1 MIGYACN
8 FIGDKSLRFRTI
20 RKNNITNE
28 NLTEIIAHNLKVL
41 KEIMLYNKKNQIKLF
56 RITSDL
62 IPFGSSEYNTLN
74 WGEVFKEEFTEIG
87 EIIKK
92 ADIRVSMHPGQYT
105 VINSLTEDVIE
116 RAVLDLNYHDK
127 VLNLLNCDKTSKIV
141 LHIGGVYG
149 NKKEAIN
156 RFIENY
162 KKLKLSVKDRLIIEN
177 DDRSYN
183 IEEVLYISE
192 RTGAPVVYDNLHS
205 KINPPLLEKD
215 DLYWINMARKTW
227 KKEDGRQKVHFSIQD
242 PMKKP
247 GGHSK
252 TIYLNNFKNFYEK
265 NKGSDLDIMLEVKD
279 KNVSAIKCINTLE
292 KDENIKY
299 LEMDWAKYKY
309 NILEKSHKNYLELRK
324 LLKDKNSYPSL
335 EFYNIIEES
344 FEIEESPKDYVNSLN
359 HVWGYFKNKATEKE
373 KNNYFRLIKSY
384 ENGLTKGETVKN
396 FLYKLSVKYDKKYL
410 YKSYYFE
417 L

>member
-28 NLTEIIAHNLKVL
+28 KLTEIISHNLNVL
-41 KEIMLYNKKNQIKLF
+41 KEIILYNKKNKIKLF

-62 IPFGSSEYNTLN
+62 IPFGSSEFNTLD
-74 WGEVFKEEFTEIG
+74 WGEVFKEEFAEIG
-87 EIIKK
+87 RIIKESNM
-92 ADIRVSMHPGQYT
+92 RVSMHPGQYT
-105 VINSLTEDVIE
+105 VINSLREDVIE
-116 RAVLDLNYHDK
+116 RAFWDLNYHDK

-149 NKKEAIN
+149 NKEEAII
-156 RFIENY
+156 RFIKNY
-162 KKLKLSVKDRLIIEN
+162 GRLKPSVKNRLIIEN
-177 DDRSYN
+177 DDKSYN

-192 RTGAPVVYDNLHS
+192 NTGAPVVYDNLHS
-205 KINPPLLEKD
+205 KINPPSVEKD
-215 DLYWINMARKTW
+215 DLYWINLAKKTW

-242 PMKKP
+242 PDKKP

-252 TIYLNNFKNFYEK
+252 TIYINEFKKFYEDTC
-265 NKGSDLDIMLEVKD
+265 GGDIDIMLEVKD
-279 KNVSAIKCINTLE
+279 KNVSAIKCVNTLE
-292 KDENIKY
+292 KDKNIKY
-299 LEMDWAKYKY
+299 LEMEWAKYKY
-309 NILEKSHKNYLELRK
+309 SILEKSHKSYLEIRK
-324 LLKDKNSYPSL
+324 LLKDKKSYPSL

-373 KNNYFRLIKSY
+373 KNNYFRLLNRY
-384 ENGLTKGETVKN
+384 EKGLNKGELVKN
-396 FLYKLSVKYDKKYL
+396 FLYKLSVKYDEKYL